1 MAAGKADALNPF
13 EHRLKIHDRYHLE
26 LKFRYPMRREL
37 EREDLRVELYFFLP
51 RSLDVTAES
60 YSQAQFYRD
69 LRTYTRYG
77 TPPMTLDEL
86 LDEANPRSPLTRLA
100 STIATEDQTR
110 AVYELR
116 VFSCIVRVQMRKA
129 RKRIERA
136 LRSPHPAAW
145 NEAAAELDAWL
156 AATGQVAKKLRESK
170 RRFMGLNQ
178 PYDAAQVF
186 EYADEHLSIVWHDQA
201 ARAYRLFDLRARKGG
216 GPAVEAARARL
227 GEAIRVEAEHRLRA
241 CYPSQASAT
250 KSEAAARANEYYLYR
265 EGALKKFAQSVLFL
279 NVNSEAGSRGAWY
292 TLYAVAAMSAML
304 AYVALVLIFFP
315 DGQINSISAIVL
327 AVVAYALKDRIKEE
341 MKRYFSSR
349 LTGILRDRE
358 HELVDRGP
366 LKRTVGRTAEAFS
379 FVASKRVP
387 EEVLGVRERDDLAE
401 LHEDGAP
408 EVVLKYEKRLTF
420 FPARIASIRER
431 IDTLDEI
438 SRFSVRQFL
447 EHMDEPRKGLVAVTE
462 PTAYGREPA
471 VRLRPVAARK
481 VYHANLV
488 LRVSSPGS
496 PATLRKY
503 RIILTRNGIV
513 RIEDPLA
520 QQAARAASLPAAHGE
535 TQAKGA

>member
-1 MAAGKADALNPF
+1 MNPF

-51 RSLDVTAES
+51 RSLDVTSES

-69 LRTYTRYG
+69 LHTYTRYG
-77 TPPMTLDEL
+77 TPPMTLEEM
-86 LDEANPRSPLTRLA
+86 LDPANPRSPLTRLS
-100 STIATEDQTR
+100 STIPADDQAR

-129 RKRIERA
+129 RKRIERG
-136 LRSPHPAAW
+136 LRGSNPAAW
-145 NEAAAELDAWL
+145 NEAAAELERWL
-156 AATGQVAKKLRESK
+156 DRTAEVARRLRESK
-170 RRFMGLNQ
+170 RRFLGRDQ
-178 PYDAAQVF
+178 PYEAAQVF
-186 EYADEHLSIVWHDQA
+186 EYADEHLSIVWHQQA
-201 ARAYRLFDLRARKGG
+201 ARAFRLFDRRVRRGG
-216 GPAVEAARARL
+216 GAEVEAARARL
-227 GEAIRVEAEHRLRA
+227 AEAIRLEAEHRLRA

-358 HELVDRGP
+358 NVLIDRGP

-379 FVASKRVP
+379 FVPSKRVP
-387 EEVLGVRERDDLAE
+387 AEVLGVRERDDLAE

-408 EVVLKYEKRLTF
+408 EVVMKYEKRLTF

-447 EHMDEPRKGLVAVTE
+447 EHMDEPRKGLVAVTD
-462 PTAYGREPA
+462 PSAYGRERP
-471 VRLRPVAARK
+471 VRLMPVAARK

-488 LRVSSPGS
+488 LRVSAPDGS
-496 PATLRKY
+496 ATLRKY
-503 RIILTRNGIV
+503 RMILTRNGIV
-513 RIEDPLA
+513 RIEDPQA
-520 QQAARAASLPAAHGE
+520 QQAARAASLPAGHGE
-535 TQAKGA
+535 AQAKGA